1 MTNSIF
7 VVSNERLLKHK
18 IMKKLF
24 LLIGLQLISLGIFA
38 QGVLSE
44 KQRKFA
50 NEYLEK
56 TRQEFFD
63 SIKNLTPEQLNF
75 KARKDKWSILECAEH
90 IAIAEETL
98 KKVISKQLELPAD
111 SALQK
116 SLKMTEKKIIG
127 RLTFRLIKVKAPEQI
142 RPVGRYKSIEIAKEA
157 FEKQRLLNMAYV
169 QSTND
174 ALLFHS
180 WKHPATGT
188 IDLYQ
193 TIILMAAHCKRHTLQ
208 IEEIRKH
215 KDFPKLK

>member
-1 MTNSIF
+1 
-7 VVSNERLLKHK
+7 
-18 IMKKLF
+18 MKKLL
-24 LLIGLQLISLGIFA
+24 LLIGLQLISVEVIA
-38 QGVLSE
+38 QGTLSE

-50 NEYLEK
+50 NDYLEK
-56 TRQEFFD
+56 TKQEFLA
-63 SIKNLTPEQLNF
+63 SIENLTPEQVSF
-75 KARKDKWSILECAEH
+75 KPREGKWSILACAEH
-90 IAIAEETL
+90 IAITEETL
-98 KKVISKQLELPAD
+98 MKVVSKQLELPAD

-116 SLKMTEKKIIG
+116 SLKMNEKKIIS

-142 RPVGRYKSIEIAKEA
+142 QPTGRYTSIETAKGA
-157 FEKQRLLNMAYV
+157 FEKQRLLNIDYV
-169 QSTND
+169 KSTND

-215 KDFPKLK
+215 KDFPQSK